1 MQKTQ
6 QLPLFKIK
14 AENVPEIYRKFMVQL
29 KQAYK
34 SLKEENAPTFE
45 SFKEIDIID
54 GEMSRFSNEL
64 HHLIAVQ
71 SIDKSLLEAY
81 ESMIPELTTF
91 HSEMG
96 QDPELYKTFK
106 GLLDTDLSLIERLV
120 IERSMLSF
128 QHSGIELPEEGQ
140 KRLVEISERLSIL
153 SNDFSNNVTDS
164 TDETN
169 IDLIDDS
176 RLEGINE
183 IDRERFAT
191 QAEDIEGVA
200 FRIKS
205 NIPDVMAVLSYSLE
219 QKLREEIYR
228 NYNSIASIGDKDNS
242 EIMIEILE
250 LREEESKLLSYK
262 NYAEYSLSTKMA
274 ETPEQVIDFLEDLAD
289 KAKSQHKDEV
299 AELKDYA
306 YSKGYIEN
314 TEERLLPWDASI
326 VSRLFREEK
335 FSVNENEVRKYFPM
349 SKVQEGLF
357 WLIDSLFGY
366 QLTPVDFEYEKYEE
380 ALQLFQIKK
389 DGQLIA
395 YIYGDFYARS
405 GKRGGAWM
413 SDYTSREDGIVP
425 VAFVT
430 CNFSAPNGDKEGLLS
445 FDDVVT
451 VFHEFGHALHH
462 TLTTVKVSDASGI
475 SGVPWDA
482 VELPSTFMEFFCSR
496 PQVMAKI
503 SSHFETGEAMPKS
516 MMDGIIASEQDGA
529 ASMIMRQMELSLADM
544 IVHTTNRKDIAQV
557 SFEFRERN
565 EMTQPIEG
573 VKLFNDFS
581 HVFAGGYAAGYYS
594 YKWADI
600 LASDI
605 FETFEENGVVCRETG
620 DRYLKLILSQGS
632 SKCILEM
639 FRDFKGAEPRPEPF
653 LKYTGIKVK

>member
-1 MQKTQ
+1 MQKKQ
-6 QLPLFKIK
+6 QLPLFQMK
-14 AENVPEIYRKFMVQL
+14 AADVPEIYRNFMAQL

-34 SLKEENAPTFE
+34 SLKEEKAPTFQ
-45 SFKEIDIID
+45 SFKGIDIID
-54 GEMSRFSNEL
+54 GEMDRFSNEL
-64 HHLIAVQ
+64 HHLIGVQ
-71 SIDKSLLEAY
+71 STDKSLLEAY
-81 ESMIPELTTF
+81 ESMIPELTAF
-91 HSEMG
+91 HSEIG

-106 GLLDTDLSLIERLV
+106 GLLETDLSSVERLV

-140 KRLVEISERLSIL
+140 KRLVEISERLLIL
-153 SNDFSNNVTDS
+153 SNTFSKNVTES

-183 IDRERFAT
+183 IDKERFSA
-191 QAEDIEGVA
+191 QAEDIEGIA

-205 NIPDVMAVLSYSLE
+205 NHPDLMAVLSYSLE
-219 QKLREEIYR
+219 QRLREEVYR
-228 NYNSIASIGDKDNS
+228 NYNSIGSVGDKDNS
-242 EIMIEILE
+242 EIIVETLE
-250 LREEESKLLSYK
+250 LREEKSKLLGYK

-274 ETPEQVIDFLEDLAD
+274 ETPVQVIDFLEDLAG
-289 KAKSQHKDEV
+289 KAKPQHKDEV

-306 YSKGYIEN
+306 CSKGYIAN
-314 TEERLLPWDASI
+314 TEERLLPWDAGI
-326 VSRLFREEK
+326 VERLFREEK

-357 WLIDSLFGY
+357 WLIESLFGY
-366 QLTPVDFEYEKYEE
+366 ELTPVDFEYQKYEKS
-380 ALQLFQIKK
+380 LQLFQIKK
-389 DGQLIA
+389 EGQLIA

-405 GKRGGAWM
+405 GKDGGAWM
-413 SDYTSREDGIVP
+413 DDYTSREDDLVP

-430 CNFSAPNGDKEGLLS
+430 CNFSAPSGDKEGLLS

-462 TLTTVKVSDASGI
+462 TLTTVKVSGADGI

-496 PQVMAKI
+496 PQVMTKI
-503 SSHFETGEAMPKS
+503 SSHFETGEAMPKA
-516 MMDGIIASEQDGA
+516 MMEGIIASEQYGA

-544 IVHTTNRKDIAQV
+544 IVHTNNRKDIDQV

-573 VKLFNDFS
+573 VKFFNHFG
-581 HVFAGGYAAGYYS
+581 HIFVGGYAAGYYS

-620 DRYLKLILSQGS
+620 ESYLKLILSQGS
-632 SKCILEM
+632 SKGILEM

-653 LKYTGIKVK
+653 LKYTGIEVK